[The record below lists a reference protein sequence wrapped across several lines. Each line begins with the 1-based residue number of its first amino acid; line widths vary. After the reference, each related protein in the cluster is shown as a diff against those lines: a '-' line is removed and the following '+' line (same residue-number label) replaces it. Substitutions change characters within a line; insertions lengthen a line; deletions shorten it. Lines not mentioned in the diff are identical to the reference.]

1 MEKFYQQMREENR
14 GNRIW
19 LIIWVVAVSTV
30 VLKIFDD
37 KLLDT
42 VVVDVL
48 IIISSYEYFTKY
60 FFLYK
65 EGNYIVRRF
74 KFLFFIGKNDY
85 THLADRLRYH
95 SFSSKEYIKL
105 LVIKFVPVQLVTFI
119 IISLYELV
127 YSFGSPDAFFAHNLF
142 KMFSFVIIPFLVA
155 IVFWYVKAAE
165 LTSLDRTAD
174 RIKYMII
181 DNGISLLKYIF
192 VIFVFCRFV
201 VIGWNVV
208 LGRIFFS
215 DMANPTW
222 SFATYYTNEF
232 LKFIVILVAVLSYLS
247 VCRYRTAFARKM
259 IGLICL
265 GMIFSTFFFTVK
277 KNVIVNDGII
287 RINEKFKATEYA
299 FSDIKYCT
307 ITKRDKDNVPK
318 IYNLYLNDGKKVKIN
333 FDNIISSYNI
343 EEDGQLT
350 DETDDIRVKRLFEKA
365 LREYKIE
372 IR

>member
-1 MEKFYQQMREENR
+1 MEKFYQRMREENR

-19 LIIWVVAVSTV
+19 LIIWAVAVSTV

-37 KLLDT
+37 RLLDT

-48 IIISSYEYFTKY
+48 IFISSYEYFTKY

-85 THLADRLRYH
+85 THLVDRLRYH
-95 SFSSKEYIKL
+95 SFSSREYIKL
-105 LVIKFVPVQLVTFI
+105 LAIKFVPVQLVTFI
-119 IISLYELV
+119 IISLYELI

-155 IVFWYVKAAE
+155 IVFGFVKSIE

-201 VIGWNVV
+201 VIGWNVI
-208 LGRIFFS
+208 LGRMFFS
-215 DMANPTW
+215 DVANPTW

-232 LKFIVILVAVLSYLS
+232 LKFIVVLVAILSYLA
-247 VCRYRTAFARKM
+247 VCRYRTAFVRKM
-259 IGLICL
+259 IGLICI
-265 GMIFSTFFFTVK
+265 GMVLAAGFFTAK
-277 KNVIVNDGII
+277 KNVIINDGII
-287 RINEKFKATEYA
+287 RINEKFTATEYT

-307 ITKRDKDNVPK
+307 ITERDKDDEPK
-318 IYNLYLNDGKKVKIN
+318 IYNLYLNDGKSIKIN

-343 EEDGQLT
+343 EEDGQMT

-365 LREYKIE
+365 LRENEIE